1 MQLMGSEVDV
11 KARELK
17 IWSDLLE
24 HEARRECAIEHWSG
38 ELLGHAKAMRRL
50 RIIDDEELC
59 ELLELADAAYSH
71 VSEELDT
78 QRWLRERAGEARG

>member
-17 IWSDLLE
+17 IWNDLLE

-78 QRWLRERAGEARG
+78 QRWLRERGEEARG